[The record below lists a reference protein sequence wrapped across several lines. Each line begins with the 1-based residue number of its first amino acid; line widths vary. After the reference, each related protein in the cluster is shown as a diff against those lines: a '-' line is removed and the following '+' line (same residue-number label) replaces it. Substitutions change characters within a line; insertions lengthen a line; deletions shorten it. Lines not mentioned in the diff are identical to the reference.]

1 MAPYFNRQAQRPA
14 PEDIHITKDKLHEV
28 RDAPNEFLKPNGR
41 TRLMQ
46 ALLDG
51 HRDFVLKMLDKE
63 SVNLKMI
70 DQQGRNLMHYAVE
83 KRDRDLIKALQKK
96 DISIDSRD
104 KTGQTPFVRMFDTTA
119 AKEEKP
125 NLLFAS
131 WLVKRG
137 ADADAA
143 DKRGRRAL
151 HHAASSHGIDVVS
164 FLLKLTKN
172 ADKPDHVG
180 VRPFHDAVR
189 GNNFTVVQEFT
200 HHRVDLLSTTNK
212 SETVFHL
219 ALNNKDERV
228 LDFLLSTEAVKK
240 LDHQE
245 MDNKRGALHEAVNK
259 KQILAVRKMLDMG
272 ANINIQDKAGKTPLA
287 LAVSGE
293 DEDIV
298 RTLLDRGADI
308 VYEGCSALEEAISYQ
323 LSKLFPVLMEYGPD
337 VNAPGTDGSTPL
349 MRAMQYG
356 HSDVASALLDAGADP
371 KALNREKQNAL
382 FFISRDLEPGIV
394 NKLIDGGADPNQ
406 KDQQG
411 RTPLLNAMTGGY
423 YVAENVKALVD
434 AGADVNILDSQG
446 RGVLHNTL
454 RSYQP
459 DFAMFDW
466 LMEHGADPVKQ
477 SGSRGSYDSLMY
489 MAAEA
494 PGAHKSA
501 LKKLLEAGLPVDG
514 TDHGGETPLQAA
526 VRSHNGDNVE
536 LLLEYGADPHH
547 QDQFGSSPFKY
558 AHQTYNDDMAKVIDA
573 FEERKKQGI
582 SPKYVKKDDSKS
594 DIPPG
599 SAMNDDDIRRGG
611 RPPNH
616 RFGGFGR

>member
-41 TRLMQ
+41 TKLMQ

-51 HRDFVLKMLDKE
+51 HREFVLKMLDKE
-63 SVNLKMI
+63 NVNLKTV

-83 KRDRDLIKALQKK
+83 KRDRDLVKALQAK
-96 DISIDSRD
+96 DIPIDSRD
-104 KTGQTPFVRMFDTTA
+104 RTGQTPFLRMFDPA
-119 AKEEKP
+119 DGKDEKP
-125 NLLFAS
+125 NLRFAA
-131 WLVKRG
+131 WLVKQG
-137 ADADAA
+137 ADPDAA

-151 HHAASSHGIDVVS
+151 HHGASSHGIDVVS

-172 ADKPDHVG
+172 ADKPDHTG

-219 ALNNKDERV
+219 SLYNKDERV
-228 LDFLLSTEAVKK
+228 LDFLLTTEAVKK

-245 MDNKRGALHEAVNK
+245 MDNKRTALHEAVSK
-259 KQILAVRKMLDMG
+259 KQISAVRKMLDMG
-272 ANINIQDKAGKTPLA
+272 ANINAQDKSGKTPLA

-293 DEDIV
+293 HEEIV

-323 LSKLFPVLMEYGPD
+323 LSELFPVLMEYGPN

-356 HSDVASALLDAGADP
+356 HSKVATALLEAGADP

-394 NKLIDGGADPNQ
+394 KKLIDGGADPNQ
-406 KDQQG
+406 KDQNG

-423 YVAENVKALVD
+423 YVEENVKALVK
-434 AGADVNILDSQG
+434 AGADVNALDNQG

-459 DFAMFDW
+459 DFKMFDW

-477 SGSRGSYDSLMY
+477 SGKDGQYDSLLH

-494 PGAHKSA
+494 HGAHKSV
-501 LKKLLEAGLPVDG
+501 LKKLLDAGMRVDMV
-514 TDHGGETPLQAA
+514 DHSGVTPLQAA
-526 VRSHNGDNVE
+526 VRSRNAENVE

-547 QDQFGSSPFKY
+547 QDNYGGSAFTH
-558 AHQTYNDDMAKVIDA
+558 ARQTYNDDMMKVIEA

-582 SPKYVKKDDSKS
+582 SPKYVDDKDAPNNN
-594 DIPPG
+594 IPPG
-599 SAMNDDDIRRGG
+599 AAMNDDNFRRGG
-611 RPPNH
+611 RP

>member
-14 PEDIHITKDKLHEV
+14 PEDIHITREKLHEV
-28 RDAPNEFLKPNGR
+28 RDAPNEYLKPNGR
-41 TRLMQ
+41 TKLMQ

-63 SVNLKMI
+63 NVNLKLA
-70 DQQGRNLMHYAVE
+70 DQNGRNLMHYAVE
-83 KRDRDLIKALQKK
+83 TRDRELVKALQKK

-104 KTGQTPFVRMFDTTA
+104 KTGQTPFLRMFDPA
-119 AKEEKP
+119 DGKEDKP
-125 NLLFAS
+125 NLRFAD

-151 HHAASSHGIDVVS
+151 HYAASGQGIDIVS

-172 ADKPDHVG
+172 ADKPDHTG

-228 LDFLLSTEAVKK
+228 LDFLLTTEAVKK
-240 LDHQE
+240 LDHPE
-245 MDNKRGALHEAVNK
+245 MDNKRTALHEAVSK
-259 KQILAVRKMLDMG
+259 KQFAAVRKMLDVG
-272 ANINIQDKAGKTPLA
+272 ANINAQDKAGKTPLA

-293 DEDIV
+293 EEDIT

-308 VYEGCSALEEAISYQ
+308 VYEGCSALEEAISFQ
-323 LSKLFPVLMEYGPD
+323 LSKLFPVLMEYGPN

-356 HSDVASALLDAGADP
+356 HSEVAHLLLEAGADP
-371 KALNREKQNAL
+371 KALNRENQNAL
-382 FFISRDLEPGIV
+382 FFISREMEAGIV
-394 NKLIDGGADPNQ
+394 QKLVDGGADPNQ
-406 KDQQG
+406 KDRNG

-423 YVAENVKALVD
+423 YVEENVKALVN
-434 AGADVNILDSQG
+434 AGADVNVLDAQG

-459 DFAMFDW
+459 DFKMFDW

-477 SGSRGSYDSLMY
+477 SGEDGRYDSLLH

-494 PGAHKSA
+494 HGAHKSA
-501 LKKLLEAGLPVDG
+501 LKKLLDAGMRVDM
-514 TDHGGETPLQAA
+514 TDHSGATPLQYA
-526 VRSHNGDNVE
+526 VRSRNAESVE

-547 QDQFGSSPFKY
+547 QDQYGSSAMTY
-558 AHQTYNDDMAKVIDA
+558 ARQTYNDDMMKVIEA

-582 SPKYVKKDDSKS
+582 SPKYADKNDPNGK
-594 DIPPG
+594 IPPG
-599 SAMNDDDIRRGG
+599 AAMNDDFKRGG

>member
-14 PEDIHITKDKLHEV
+14 PADIHIAKDKLHEV
-28 RDAPNEFLKPNGR
+28 RDAPNEYLKPNGR
-41 TRLMQ
+41 TKLMQ

-63 SVNLKMI
+63 NVNLKLV
-70 DQQGRNLMHYAVE
+70 DQNGRNLMHYAVE
-83 KRDRDLIKALQKK
+83 TRDRELVKALQKK

-104 KTGQTPFVRMFDTTA
+104 RTGQTPFLRLFDA
-119 AKEEKP
+119 ENGKDEKP
-125 NLLFAS
+125 DLAFAG

-151 HHAASSHGIDVVS
+151 HYAASAHGIDTVS

-172 ADKPDHVG
+172 ADKPDHTG
-180 VRPFHDAVR
+180 LRPFHDAVK

-219 ALNNKDERV
+219 AMYNKDERV
-228 LDFLLSTEAVKK
+228 LDFLLTTEAVKK
-240 LDHQE
+240 LDHPE
-245 MDNKRGALHEAVNK
+245 MDYKRTALHEAVSKNR
-259 KQILAVRKMLDMG
+259 ISAVRKMLDIG
-272 ANINIQDKAGKTPLA
+272 ANINAQDKSGKTPLA
-287 LAVSGE
+287 LAVGSE
-293 DEDIV
+293 DEEIT

-308 VYEGCSALEEAISYQ
+308 VYEGCSALEEAISFQ

-337 VNAPGTDGSTPL
+337 INAPGTDGFTPL

-356 HSDVASALLDAGADP
+356 HSEAAQTLLESGADP

-382 FFISRDLEPGIV
+382 FFISREMEPGIV
-394 NKLIDGGADPNQ
+394 QKLVDGGADPNQ
-406 KDQQG
+406 VDNNG

-423 YVAENVKALVD
+423 YVEENVKALVN
-434 AGADVNILDSQG
+434 AGADVNALDRQE

-459 DFAMFDW
+459 DFKMFDW

-477 SGSRGSYDSLMY
+477 SGKDGRYDSLLH

-494 PGAHKSA
+494 HGAHKSV
-501 LKKLLEAGLPVDG
+501 LKKLLDAGLPVDM
-514 TDHGGETPLQAA
+514 TDHSGATALQYA
-526 VRSHNGDNVE
+526 VRSRHAENVE
-536 LLLEYGADPHH
+536 LLLEYGADPYH
-547 QDQFGSSPFKY
+547 QDQYGSSAMTY
-558 AHQTYNDDMAKVIDA
+558 ARQTYNDDMMKVIEA

-582 SPKYVKKDDSKS
+582 SPKYADKKDPDAG
-594 DIPPG
+594 IPPA
-599 SAMNDDDIRRGG
+599 AMNDIFRRGG
-611 RPPNH
+611 RPPNNH